1 MPCSHLALRPQ
12 QLPTE
17 TPSSRTTT
25 PCGGVA
31 WPPTRGGGPTK
42 QRRAQMLN
50 VPFLLCTF
58 GRWMSTSPGS
68 TVSHD
73 TVYAETH
80 FWSRRMR
87 LSVTLRF
94 STESLECP
102 KP

>member
-1 MPCSHLALRPQ
+1 MGFVPAGIVARGAPLRGSGLAPHSGR
-12 QLPTE
+12 
-17 TPSSRTTT
+17 RT
-25 PCGGVA
+25 
-31 WPPTRGGGPTK
+31 K
-42 QRRAQMLN
+42 KRRAQMLKE
-50 VPFLLCTF
+50 PFLLCAF
-58 GRWMSTSPGS
+58 GRSMSTSPGS

-87 LSVTLRF
+87 LSVTLRC